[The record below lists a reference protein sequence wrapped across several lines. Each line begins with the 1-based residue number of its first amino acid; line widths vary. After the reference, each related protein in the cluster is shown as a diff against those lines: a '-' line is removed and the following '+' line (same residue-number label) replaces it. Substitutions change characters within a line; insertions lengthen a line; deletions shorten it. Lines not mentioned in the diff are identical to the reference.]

1 MDELNKLSPA
11 GWKILNASRLNPDA
25 DLDYQEIL
33 ELEVLARC
41 GGQTDRELDVILRK
55 IGAVYDD
62 PSAAVKAIRSGEI
75 SFEQIGDHWFV
86 LVPGGMPTQR
96 AIEIKETL
104 ASLVKKG
111 VIYDTG
117 EKRWST
123 MSGSF
128 QPVYKPVKT

>member
-75 SFEQIGDHWFV
+75 SFEQIGGHWFV
-86 LVPGGMPTQR
+86 LVPGGTADTARYRNQGN
-96 AIEIKETL
+96 AGVAGKERRDL
-104 ASLVKKG
+104 
-111 VIYDTG
+111 
-117 EKRWST
+117 
-123 MSGSF
+123 
-128 QPVYKPVKT
+128 